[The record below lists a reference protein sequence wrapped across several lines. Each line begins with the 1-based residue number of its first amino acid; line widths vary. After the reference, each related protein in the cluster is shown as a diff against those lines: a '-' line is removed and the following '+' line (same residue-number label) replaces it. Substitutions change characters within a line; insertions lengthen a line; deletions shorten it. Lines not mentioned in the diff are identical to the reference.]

1 MVMTQ
6 QYLAGELS
14 LLLAQLQ
21 AVASDQP
28 NVVDVARLR
37 QEAET
42 LPVAALTSVTV
53 RALRLID
60 VLCWDSVARGDAV
73 AFDRQAAVSAELYE
87 FGVCADLLD
96 EALPYLMVSG
106 REVER

>member
-1 MVMTQ
+1 
-6 QYLAGELS
+6 
-14 LLLAQLQ
+14 
-21 AVASDQP
+21 
-28 NVVDVARLR
+28 
-37 QEAET
+37 
-42 LPVAALTSVTV
+42 
-53 RALRLID
+53 
-60 VLCWDSVARGDAV
+60 VARGDAV